1 MTEFINSIQ
10 TIPQAIVATACILA
24 LAYAFGVSYKGF

>member
-10 TIPQAIVATACILA
+10 TIPQAIVATAIIIA
-24 LAYAFGVSYKGF
+24 IAYVLGKFWGN